1 MMKEMVGEVCK
12 TRGSAPR
19 GSLATKFFVSN
30 KISSKHILN
39 LYNLIMNFFQLIY
52 AYIKKN
58 LKTAQETEDSD
69 ERKKQWI
76 KIVFGI
82 VLALGYGGLHV
93 PPNVSMRKLFM
104 L

>member
-1 MMKEMVGEVCK
+1 
-12 TRGSAPR
+12 
-19 GSLATKFFVSN
+19 
-30 KISSKHILN
+30 
-39 LYNLIMNFFQLIY
+39 MNFFQLIY

-58 LKTAQETEDSD
+58 LKTAQEIEDSD

-93 PPNVSMRKLFM
+93 PPNVSALVKLFM
-104 L
+104 LLEFFL

>member
-1 MMKEMVGEVCK
+1 
-12 TRGSAPR
+12 
-19 GSLATKFFVSN
+19 
-30 KISSKHILN
+30 
-39 LYNLIMNFFQLIY
+39 MNFFQLVY

-93 PPNVSMRKLFM
+93 PPNVSVVEVIYALGILFITLYVVFRALKYFKLIKNKN
-104 L
+104 

>member
-1 MMKEMVGEVCK
+1 
-12 TRGSAPR
+12 
-19 GSLATKFFVSN
+19 
-30 KISSKHILN
+30 
-39 LYNLIMNFFQLIY
+39 MNFFQLIY

-58 LKTAQETEDSD
+58 LKTAREIEDSD

-93 PPNVSMRKLFM
+93 PPNVSVSEVIYALGILFITLYVVFRALKYFKLI
-104 L
+104 

>member
-1 MMKEMVGEVCK
+1 
-12 TRGSAPR
+12 
-19 GSLATKFFVSN
+19 
-30 KISSKHILN
+30 
-39 LYNLIMNFFQLIY
+39 MNFFQLIY

-93 PPNVSMRKLFM
+93 PPNVSVSEVIYALGILFITLYVCLLYTSPSPRDCKTSRM
-104 L
+104 PSSA